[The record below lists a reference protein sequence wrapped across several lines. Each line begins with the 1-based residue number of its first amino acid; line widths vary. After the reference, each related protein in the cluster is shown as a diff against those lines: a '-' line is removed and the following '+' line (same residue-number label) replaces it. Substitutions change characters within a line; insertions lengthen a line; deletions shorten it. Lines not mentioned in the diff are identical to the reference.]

1 MLLWVANINL
11 AIKEESNKMSTYY
24 KDIQIVKHAL
34 QFYITR
40 PNANEKDLE
49 RAKNLLKKIENE
61 VSNFE
66 KSNNIK

>member
-49 RAKNLLKKIENE
+49 KEKKFLKKVENE
-61 VSNFE
+61 VSNFK
-66 KSNNIK
+66 KSNHIK